1 MSEELSEKKQ
11 EISKEHDIEVEP
23 KSDEAAN
30 RDKLIAEIIQVQR
43 EFSGPIPHP
52 DIIQGYENVV
62 PGSADRIIKMA
73 EVQAQH
79 RQDMESIMVR
89 AESRDGLLGVLFAFA
104 LGIGSLVASVV
115 VVVMVPQSSG
125 AISSAAL
132 GITGIGS
139 IITAFLKTTRRGYNS
154 TKSNPKKED
163 EE

>member
-1 MSEELSEKKQ
+1 MSEEQSENKQ
-11 EISKEHDIEVEP
+11 EISKEHEVEVEP
-23 KSDEAAN
+23 KSNDEAN

-52 DIIQGYENVV
+52 DIIRGYENVV
-62 PGSADRIIKMA
+62 PGSANRIIEMA
-73 EVQAQH
+73 EKQAKH

-115 VVVMVPQSSG
+115 VVVMVPQGSG

-154 TKSNPKKED
+154 QKTKSKKED
-163 EE
+163 E